1 MTEEKWTVIAEI
13 NGELQ
18 AELIRSLLD
27 AQGVRVFLNQEG
39 AGRAYGL
46 SVGPLGMVQVLVPE
60 SQGQLAKQILADYS
74 SGKYEH
80 TLPDILDETTSSEE
94 E

>member
-1 MTEEKWTVIAEI
+1 MSEEKWTVIAEI
-13 NGELQ
+13 YGELQ
-18 AELIRSLLD
+18 AELIRGLLD

-46 SVGPLGMVQVLVPE
+46 SVGPLGLVQLLVPE
-60 SQGQLAKQILADYS
+60 SQSQLAEQILADYS
-74 SGKYEH
+74 SGKFEH
-80 TLPDILDETTSSEE
+80 SLPDLSDEITSSEE